1 MWRRRWERALGNK
14 ARFRQERIRTG
25 GSYSSCP
32 FLCAFGVS
40 LEAASRNVS
49 ENKAL
54 EIIVEGQQG
63 YGQVCLKT
71 EGDCKFLCR

>member
-1 MWRRRWERALGNK
+1 MCGGGGGERALGNK
-14 ARFRQERIRTG
+14 ARFKQERIRTG

-49 ENKAL
+49 ENKAI

-63 YGQVCLKT
+63 YGQVCL
-71 EGDCKFLCR
+71 